1 MHTLDSGQH
10 LPAWAATSSVPPET
24 EKQEAAPSPIEQ
36 ALYLRVSPVAARSVA
51 ARSRSS
57 AARLMRSVVRV
68 TW

>member
-10 LPAWAATSSVPPET
+10 LPAWAATSSVPPGT
-24 EKQEAAPSPIEQ
+24 EKQEAAPARIGQ
-36 ALYLRVSPVAARSVA
+36 AAYLRVSPVAARSVA
-51 ARSRSS
+51 ACSRSS